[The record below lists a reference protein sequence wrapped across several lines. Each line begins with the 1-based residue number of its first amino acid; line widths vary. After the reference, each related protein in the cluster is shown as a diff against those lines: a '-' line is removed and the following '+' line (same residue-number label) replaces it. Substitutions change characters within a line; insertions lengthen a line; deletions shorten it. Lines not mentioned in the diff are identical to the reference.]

1 MNEKQLIKKINTK
14 YNAHGDLTYPII
26 ANFLE
31 QQEKS
36 LYATSLKDKI
46 LRRIRLNKKIK
57 TIPQVIE
64 NNFEMILDK
73 TANTNLKNLIVL
85 LLEDSEQTKEIV
97 LKNLDKI
104 LARLEYD
111 EERYVEL
118 GMTRNQAERSLD
130 FHKRWIIREILRYP
144 EGKEAVKQNVDL
156 MLDTISPEHVFEDI
170 QLIKGLSQQTDQK
183 LNKYI
188 EAHKEAFIYSMATK
202 NIRNRHE
209 SI

>member
-14 YNAHGDLTYPII
+14 NNAHGDLTYPII

-188 EAHKEAFIYSMATK
+188 EAHKEAFIYSMAVK
-202 NIRNRHE
+202 NTRNRYE
-209 SI
+209 SL

>member
-130 FHKRWIIREILRYP
+130 FHKRWIIREILR
-144 EGKEAVKQNVDL
+144 KIKVTFAKCSQKQNTSL
-156 MLDTISPEHVFEDI
+156 R
-170 QLIKGLSQQTDQK
+170 QTP
-183 LNKYI
+183 L
-188 EAHKEAFIYSMATK
+188 
-202 NIRNRHE
+202 
-209 SI
+209 

>member
-14 YNAHGDLTYPII
+14 NNAHGDLTYPII